1 MQLLSAVNKNFV
13 KKRLENNK
21 IFLEDPYKFYYTN
34 SLLNIY
40 WFESFYNKNNDL
52 IKQKNLSNIYFFDLI
67 FSIKG
72 LNHLFSYPVRGQRTW
87 SNAKTPKKINSLLID
102 YKIFFFKNQLF
113 GSVNL
118 NNLKQIIFLNY
129 FNWIWQVF
137 WIKDWVFLYKK
148 NKNLLLKN
156 QFSKKKSLTLH
167 KILNIKTQRKK
178 SKVKEGINLKN
189 IFDFIGLDD
198 LILLYKK

>member
-1 MQLLSAVNKNFV
+1 MSSVSKVFV
-13 KKRLENNK
+13 KKRLENNN
-21 IFLEDPYKFYYTN
+21 IFFEDPYKSYYTN

-40 WFESFYNKNNDL
+40 WFESFYNKND
-52 IKQKNLSNIYFFDLI
+52 KSVRQKNLSDIFFLDLI

-72 LNHLFSYPVRGQRTW
+72 LKHLFSYPIHGQRTW
-87 SNAKTPKKINSLLID
+87 SNSKTPKKLNTILID
-102 YKIFFFKNQLF
+102 YKINFFKNQLF
-113 GSVNL
+113 GSINL
-118 NNLKQIIFLNY
+118 SNLKQIIYLNY
-129 FNWIWQVF
+129 FNWVWHIF

-156 QFSKKKSLTLH
+156 QFSKKKTLTLH
-167 KILNIKTQRKK
+167 KILNSKPQKKK
-178 SKVKEGINLKN
+178 SKIKEGINLKN